1 MKIQMNLLALNCYVF
16 YPARPLC
23 VTLGRFPKLCCLYC
37 FFFQGAMVRVVLLKG
52 CWETRG
58 DGAEKPRNTLL
69 LRGELP
75 EAAQHTARPK
85 PTVRLTPARAHLL
98 VLLLGIRPQPPLHP
112 HPVFVAKGLGA
123 QPAGQLEVTGGW
135 RRGLAACP
143 PPLGTSS
150 SSLCPI
156 ADTPSGLRCS
166 QHLQNRLTAPAQ
178 WPSASSENHMSAE
191 QAELKPPLQ
200 ASEFG
205 AKLSLCRVLEF
216 AGPCSP
222 TSLRPCASQLP
233 SYRLCI

>member
-1 MKIQMNLLALNCYVF
+1 MNLLALNCYVF

-75 EAAQHTARPK
+75 EAAQHTAPSQ
-85 PTVRLTPARAHLL
+85 AHC
-98 VLLLGIRPQPPLHP
+98 PP
-112 HPVFVAKGLGA
+112 HPGPGLPSCFSCWELGLSPRSTPTPSLWLRGSGA